1 MKILAKALRDD
12 TQFNLMLELVAGGAG
27 LGRVIDH
34 PRVQKPG
41 LALAGFVQSIRPN
54 RLQILGRT
62 EVEYLKTLDEAA
74 QHRAVELLFNS
85 GLACAVV
92 TTGLTATPGLLESA
106 ERHEVPLFRSP
117 LSSGAFITRVH
128 DFLEEHLSAEIALH
142 GVLVDVFGIGLLIT
156 GPSGIG
162 KSECALDLILRG
174 HRLVADDVVLIKQ
187 RKNQLV
193 GTGSPVTRHHM
204 EVRGLGII
212 SVKELFG
219 AASVRERKRIELVVE
234 MADWQIGLEYDR
246 TGLDEQHEHILEVAV
261 PKVRLPIRPGR
272 NVASIVEVAA
282 RDYLLKLQGHNSA
295 RRFRETLERR
305 LAAADQQIYAEET
318 D

>member
-12 TQFNLMLELVAGGAG
+12 TQFNLALELLAGEAG

-54 RLQILGRT
+54 RLQVLGRT
-62 EVEYLKTLDEAA
+62 EIEYLKTLDDGA
-74 QHRAVELLFNS
+74 QDRAIQLLFTS
-85 GLACAVV
+85 GLACSVI
-92 TTGLTATPGLLESA
+92 TTGLAPTPALLEAA
-106 ERHEVPLFRSP
+106 ERQSVPLFRSQ

-128 DFLEEHLSAEIALH
+128 DFLEEHLSPEVALH
-142 GVLVDVFGIGLLIT
+142 GVLLDVFGVGALLT

-187 RKNQLV
+187 RKEQLV
-193 GTGSPVTRHHM
+193 GSGSPITRHHM

-212 SVKELFG
+212 NVKDLFG

-234 MADWQIGLEYDR
+234 MVEWQAEANYDR
-246 TGLDEQHEHILEVAV
+246 TGVENQEERILDAAV
-261 PKVRLPIRPGR
+261 PKVRLPISPGR

-282 RDYLLKLQGHNSA
+282 RDHLLKLQGHNA
-295 RRFRETLERR
+295 AKKFREALERR
-305 LAAADQQIYAEET
+305 LAADAEQNGAEVE
-318 D
+318 

>member
-1 MKILAKALRDD
+1 MKILAKALRED
-12 TQFNLMLELVAGGAG
+12 TQFNLGLELLAGAAG

-62 EVEYLKTLDEAA
+62 EIEYLKTLEGPAQNAA
-74 QHRAVELLFNS
+74 IELLFNS
-85 GLACAVV
+85 GLAGAVI
-92 TTGLTATPGLLESA
+92 TTGLSPASSLIEAA
-106 ERHEVPLFRSP
+106 ERHSVPLFRSH

-128 DFLEEHLSAEIALH
+128 DFLEEHLSPEIALH
-142 GVLVDVFGIGLLIT
+142 GVLLDVFGVGVLLT

-187 RKNQLV
+187 RKDQLS
-193 GTGSPVTRHHM
+193 GSGSPVTRHHM

-212 SVKELFG
+212 NVKDLFG
-219 AASVRERKRIELVVE
+219 AASVREQKRVELVVE
-234 MADWQIGLEYDR
+234 MVAWQADTSYDR
-246 TGLDEQHEHILEVAV
+246 TGIEDQEEHILEVAV
-261 PKVRLPIRPGR
+261 PKVRLPISPGR
-272 NVASIVEVAA
+272 NVASIVEVAS
-282 RDYLLKLQGHNSA
+282 RDHLLKMQGHNA
-295 RRFRETLERR
+295 AKRFREALERR
-305 LAAADQQIYAEET
+305 LAASAEQISSEIE
-318 D
+318 